1 MVLQGDAYVGCGMGR
16 PEAVGPGGGNE
27 PGERGWGSCW
37 LWQWGEEKE
46 LERRLE
52 EIDRTW

>member
-1 MVLQGDAYVGCGMGR
+1 MMLQGDAYVGCGMGR